1 LPYAHHTKSHVENDP
16 VILPNGRV
24 YGRERLMV
32 GSRGGVGG
40 GVGEGKVRDPTTGE
54 VYSESEVRKVFI
66 S

>member
-1 LPYAHHTKSHVENDP
+1 